1 MKKLLLL
8 IGIILI
14 ADLAQA
20 QLSRYLV
27 KFKNKATT
35 PYSFSNPTAYLTQRA
50 IDRRTAYGI
59 TIDSTD
65 LPITPRYI
73 DSVRLAG
80 SVTILNRS
88 KWLNQISIQ
97 TTDASA
103 LTKINAFPFVESVS
117 NIAARSMVTIENTT
131 PKFEALKNIT
141 DANVVARN
149 QSTQDYFNYGNTTTE
164 IKLQNGDFL
173 HNIGMRGQGML
184 VAVLDAGFYQ
194 YKTLPSFDSMNTN
207 NQVVQ
212 TWDFVARDT
221 SVVEDD
227 SHGMSCLSTI
237 AGNIPG
243 TFVGNAPKANF
254 ALYRTEESATEY
266 PIEEFNWVC
275 GLERADSIGAQ
286 IASTSLGYT
295 TFDNATFDHTY
306 SQMNGKTT
314 TAAKG
319 GTFAHRKGLLLFS
332 AMGNDGNNSWK
343 YLSTPADIDSTIA
356 VGAVT
361 SAGVVGGFSSYGP
374 AFDGRVK
381 PEASAPGVS
390 VYVQS
395 AGGSIV
401 TGNGTSYACP
411 KMAGLGTCLWQA
423 FPEFNNYT
431 IRDAIIKSGSIYNT
445 PNDRIGYGIPD
456 MKKAFVQLLNRYAK
470 ITSATSTNCKT
481 TLVWNSKDVGSMKY
495 EIERKL
501 PSDINYIKVG
511 ELAGS
516 GTILS
521 NKTGLQFLDNTI
533 LNGTSGT
540 IKYRIK
546 QIVDTSS
553 AGLTST
559 YFDSA
564 SVVIAAPCVVLSLY
578 GGGGVYTSTINVLK
592 DKVVVMPTPVSAPQF
607 TLRVE
612 TVKPVNNLTIRIT
625 DMAGRI
631 IEQFKQSKLAGRT
644 DYTIDISNYARGTY
658 IVSVYKDN
666 LLIDNGRLFKL

>member
-254 ALYRTEESATEY
+254 ALYRTEESATEFY
-266 PIEEFNWVC
+266 FF
-275 GLERADSIGAQ
+275 R
-286 IASTSLGYT
+286 
-295 TFDNATFDHTY
+295 
-306 SQMNGKTT
+306 
-314 TAAKG
+314 
-319 GTFAHRKGLLLFS
+319 
-332 AMGNDGNNSWK
+332 
-343 YLSTPADIDSTIA
+343 
-356 VGAVT
+356 
-361 SAGVVGGFSSYGP
+361 
-374 AFDGRVK
+374 
-381 PEASAPGVS
+381 
-390 VYVQS
+390 
-395 AGGSIV
+395 
-401 TGNGTSYACP
+401 
-411 KMAGLGTCLWQA
+411 
-423 FPEFNNYT
+423 
-431 IRDAIIKSGSIYNT
+431 IYN
-445 PNDRIGYGIPD
+445 I
-456 MKKAFVQLLNRYAK
+456 
-470 ITSATSTNCKT
+470 
-481 TLVWNSKDVGSMKY
+481 
-495 EIERKL
+495 
-501 PSDINYIKVG
+501 
-511 ELAGS
+511 
-516 GTILS
+516 
-521 NKTGLQFLDNTI
+521 
-533 LNGTSGT
+533 
-540 IKYRIK
+540 
-546 QIVDTSS
+546 
-553 AGLTST
+553 
-559 YFDSA
+559 
-564 SVVIAAPCVVLSLY
+564 
-578 GGGGVYTSTINVLK
+578 
-592 DKVVVMPTPVSAPQF
+592 
-607 TLRVE
+607 
-612 TVKPVNNLTIRIT
+612 
-625 DMAGRI
+625 
-631 IEQFKQSKLAGRT
+631 
-644 DYTIDISNYARGTY
+644 
-658 IVSVYKDN
+658 
-666 LLIDNGRLFKL
+666 

>member
-8 IGIILI
+8 IGIISI

-20 QLSRYLV
+20 QISRYLI
-27 KFKNKATT
+27 KFKNKATS

-50 IDRRTAYGI
+50 INRRNTYGI

-80 SVTILNRS
+80 SVTILNKS

-103 LTKINAFPFVESVS
+103 LAKINALPFVESVN
-117 NIAARSMVTIENTT
+117 NIAARSIVLIENTT
-131 PKFEALKNIT
+131 PKFEALRNSNELTIF
-141 DANVVARN
+141 ARN

-173 HNIGMRGQGML
+173 HNIGMRGQDML
-184 VAVLDAGFYQ
+184 VAVLDAGFFQ
-194 YKTLPSFDSMNTN
+194 YKTLPSFDSMNIN

-254 ALYRTEESATEY
+254 ALYRTEDVSSEY

-361 SAGVVGGFSSYGP
+361 SAGIVGGFSSYGP

-381 PEASAPGVS
+381 PEASAPGVN

-431 IRDAIIKSGSIYNT
+431 VRDAIIKSGSIYNT

-470 ITSATSTNCKT
+470 ITSATTTNCKT

-501 PSDINYIKVG
+501 PTDINYIKVG

-516 GTILS
+516 GIILS

-540 IKYRIK
+540 IKYKIK

-564 SVVIAAPCVVLSLY
+564 TVVIAAPCVVLSLY
-578 GGGGVYTSTINVLK
+578 GGGVYTPTINIIK
-592 DKVVVMPTPVSAPQF
+592 DKIVVMPTPVIAAQF

-612 TVKPVNNLTIRIT
+612 TVKPVNQLTIRIT
-625 DMAGRI
+625 DMAGRT

-644 DYTIDISNYARGTY
+644 DYTIDISNYAKGTY
-658 IVSVYKDN
+658 IVSVYTEN
-666 LLIDNGRLFKL
+666 LLLDNGRLVKL

>member
-20 QLSRYLV
+20 QISRYLV
-27 KFKNKATT
+27 KFKNKATN
-35 PYSFSNPTAYLTQRA
+35 PYSFSTPTAYLTQRA

-80 SVTILNRS
+80 SVTILNKS

-103 LTKINAFPFVESVS
+103 LAKINALPFVESVS
-117 NIAARSMVTIENTT
+117 NIAARSIVLIENTT
-131 PKFEALKNIT
+131 PKFEALRNSTELTIF
-141 DANVVARN
+141 ARN

-184 VAVLDAGFYQ
+184 VAVLDAGFFQ
-194 YKTLPSFDSMNTN
+194 YKTLPSFDSMNIN

-254 ALYRTEESATEY
+254 ALYRTEDVSSEY

-306 SQMNGKTT
+306 SQMNGKIT

-332 AMGNDGNNSWK
+332 SMGNDGNNSWR
-343 YLSTPADIDSTIA
+343 YLSTPADIDSTIS

-361 SAGVVGGFSSYGP
+361 SAGIVGGFSSYGP

-381 PEASAPGVS
+381 PEASAPGVN

-431 IRDAIIKSGSIYNT
+431 VRDAIIKSGSIYNT

-470 ITSATSTNCKT
+470 ITSATTTNCKT

-501 PSDINYIKVG
+501 PTDINYIKVG

-564 SVVIAAPCVVLSLY
+564 TVVIAAPCVVLSLY
-578 GGGGVYTSTINVLK
+578 GGGVYTPTINIIK
-592 DKVVVMPTPVSAPQF
+592 DKIVIMPTPVSAPQF

-612 TVKPVNNLTIRIT
+612 TVKPVSNLTIRIT
-625 DMAGRI
+625 DMAGRT

-644 DYTIDISNYARGTY
+644 DYTIDISNYAKGTY
-658 IVSVYKDN
+658 IVSVYKEN
-666 LLIDNGRLFKL
+666 LLLDNGGLVKL

>member
-1 MKKLLLL
+1 
-8 IGIILI
+8 
-14 ADLAQA
+14 
-20 QLSRYLV
+20 
-27 KFKNKATT
+27 
-35 PYSFSNPTAYLTQRA
+35 
-50 IDRRTAYGI
+50 
-59 TIDSTD
+59 
-65 LPITPRYI
+65 
-73 DSVRLAG
+73 
-80 SVTILNRS
+80 
-88 KWLNQISIQ
+88 
-97 TTDASA
+97 
-103 LTKINAFPFVESVS
+103 
-117 NIAARSMVTIENTT
+117 
-131 PKFEALKNIT
+131 
-141 DANVVARN
+141 
-149 QSTQDYFNYGNTTTE
+149 
-164 IKLQNGDFL
+164 
-173 HNIGMRGQGML
+173 
-184 VAVLDAGFYQ
+184 
-194 YKTLPSFDSMNTN
+194 
-207 NQVVQ
+207 
-212 TWDFVARDT
+212 
-221 SVVEDD
+221 
-227 SHGMSCLSTI
+227 
-237 AGNIPG
+237 
-243 TFVGNAPKANF
+243 
-254 ALYRTEESATEY
+254 
-266 PIEEFNWVC
+266 
-275 GLERADSIGAQ
+275 
-286 IASTSLGYT
+286 
-295 TFDNATFDHTY
+295 
-306 SQMNGKTT
+306 
-314 TAAKG
+314 
-319 GTFAHRKGLLLFS
+319 
-332 AMGNDGNNSWK
+332 
-343 YLSTPADIDSTIA
+343 
-356 VGAVT
+356 
-361 SAGVVGGFSSYGP
+361 
-374 AFDGRVK
+374 
-381 PEASAPGVS
+381 
-390 VYVQS
+390 
-395 AGGSIV
+395 
-401 TGNGTSYACP
+401 
-411 KMAGLGTCLWQA
+411 MAGLGTCLWQA